1 MTRPRSHA
9 AGPGRAA
16 GEPRSADAAEDR
28 SHRDDSVDPGAES
41 RSHLPDPIGP
51 GAEPRSHLPDPIDP
65 GAEPRSH
72 PPDPIDPGAEP
83 GSREDA
89 AAARSSSDRSF
100 LEALDEVSE
109 AVESG
114 AGLPAVARAAGRAL
128 DASVIVLDSSSS
140 VLAVACSSP
149 EDERTVMAAEG
160 AAEAVEL
167 LVAESVVG
175 QLRYRPRG
183 QRPPPALLRLVG
195 NLIALEVDRAKAP
208 ERASETAARDFL
220 TDLFA
225 RRVTDRENIVA
236 RAAELGCE
244 LSAGAAVL
252 VVRARPQQP
261 EQGDW
266 RARVLTIAE
275 RGARAVERETLAALA
290 EAGWSRPANSRGE
303 GTEARAERELLM
315 LAPCPDAAAARRIA
329 TAVLRELRAG
339 LRNYTLTVARSRHAS
354 DPVDLHRAG
363 AEALLA
369 ANVAEARGVTE
380 LSFEETGAYR
390 LLLPAVSEDP
400 TELQGF
406 FDETV
411 APLVVYDEQYE
422 TALVRTLETFLDA
435 DGNVARTAEKLFTH
449 RHTIRYR
456 LERIR
461 ELTTLDVSSTD
472 GRERLSLGLKAMR
485 VLGIVPPGG
494 PAHEKGAE
502 AGRVPREQKDR

>member
-1 MTRPRSHA
+1 MSRSRSHA
-9 AGPGRAA
+9 SGRSEVVAETRSPEGASSPSAGSG
-16 GEPRSADAAEDR
+16 GQ
-28 SHRDDSVDPGAES
+28 H
-41 RSHLPDPIGP
+41 
-51 GAEPRSHLPDPIDP
+51 
-65 GAEPRSH
+65 
-72 PPDPIDPGAEP
+72 
-83 GSREDA
+83 
-89 AAARSSSDRSF
+89 SF
-100 LEALDEVSE
+100 LEALDQVSE
-109 AVESG
+109 AVEAG
-114 AGLPAVARAAGRAL
+114 AGLPAVTRAAGRAL

-149 EDERTVMAAEG
+149 EDERAVMAGESATET
-160 AAEAVEL
+160 VHL
-167 LVAESVVG
+167 LVAETTVG
-175 QLRYRPRG
+175 QLRYRSRG
-183 QRPPPALLRLVG
+183 EPPPSALLRLVG

-208 ERASETAARDFL
+208 ERASEAAVGDFL
-220 TDLFA
+220 EDLFA
-225 RRVTDRENIVA
+225 RRITDRENIAA
-236 RAAELGCE
+236 RAAELGCD
-244 LSAGAAVL
+244 LSAGAGVI

-261 EQGDW
+261 EEGDW

-290 EAGWSRPANSRGE
+290 EAGWSRLGNGPNDAADSP
-303 GTEARAERELLM
+303 AERELLI
-315 LAPCPDAAAARRIA
+315 LAPGPDAAAGRRTA
-329 TAVLRELRAG
+329 TAVLRELEAG
-339 LRNYTLTVARSRHAS
+339 LANYVLTVARSRHAA

-406 FDETV
+406 YEETV
-411 APLVVYDEQYE
+411 SPLVGYDEQYE
-422 TALVRTLETFLDA
+422 TELVRTLETFLDS

-456 LERIR
+456 LERVR
-461 ELTTLDVSSTD
+461 ELTSLDVSSTD

-494 PAHEKGAE
+494 PAHERGAE
-502 AGRVPREQKDR
+502 AGRVPREPKDR